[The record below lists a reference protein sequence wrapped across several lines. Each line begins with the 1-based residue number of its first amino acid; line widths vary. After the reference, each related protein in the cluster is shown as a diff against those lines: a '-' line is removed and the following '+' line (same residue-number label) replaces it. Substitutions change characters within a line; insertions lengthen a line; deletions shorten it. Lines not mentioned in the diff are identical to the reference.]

1 MRRRAFVRH
10 GEGMTNTDTT
20 TRTPLDVVGE
30 LYACFGRGD
39 VPGILELVDPDV
51 DWSLQVDA
59 PGAELVPM
67 FRNGRGH
74 EAVLH
79 YFSGV
84 AQMEIHAFEPHAFHV
99 AGDTVLVEIRTDF
112 THRGTGK
119 RGRFDELHH
128 WIVRDGRVVRYRPFV
143 DTATFIEVH
152 RP

>member
-1 MRRRAFVRH
+1 
-10 GEGMTNTDTT
+10 MTNATDTKT
-20 TRTPLDVVGE
+20 DPATTPLDVVGAI
-30 LYACFGRGD
+30 YGAFGRGD
-39 VPGILELVDPDV
+39 IPAILERLDPDV

-74 EAVLH
+74 DAVLA
-79 YFSGV
+79 YFAGV
-84 AQMEIHAFEPHAFHV
+84 AAMEIHSFEPHAFHV
-99 AGDTVLVEIRTDF
+99 DGDTVLVEIRMDF
-112 THRGTGK
+112 THRETGK
-119 RGRFDELHH
+119 RGRFDEIHH